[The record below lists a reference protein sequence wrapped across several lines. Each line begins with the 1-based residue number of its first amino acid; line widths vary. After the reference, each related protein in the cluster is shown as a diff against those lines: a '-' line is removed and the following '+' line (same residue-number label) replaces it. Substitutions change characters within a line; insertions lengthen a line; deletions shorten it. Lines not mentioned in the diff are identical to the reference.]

1 MSCRSM
7 VPLLEPF
14 ADGELSPEK
23 VLEVE
28 QHLEECATCVERVR
42 LSRAMRVSLRQAVRA
57 SAVPSDAFRARLAA
71 AMEATRQREWDK
83 QAEESRLERQR
94 MLPWRMILPVAAA
107 ASLMLVWTSQ
117 NGSPSSHSERTAP
130 VLSSQI
136 LDPEVTIEELVNRHM
151 RGKPASTLL
160 PDQNLVQ
167 DMTQEVGVP
176 VRLPSLSQYGGRF
189 EGGSVVPVQNMATA
203 SFRYNVGGRP
213 VTLYVYDSS
222 RVPLSRRLN
231 QRWVGDAEVYV
242 GKRHGCSIAANEHG
256 RVGYAVAADLSDNE
270 TAELVA
276 ALH

>member
-1 MSCRSM
+1 M

-23 VLEVE
+23 VVEVE
-28 QHLEECATCVERVR
+28 QHLEECALCVERMR
-42 LSRAMRVSLRQAVRA
+42 LGHALRVSLRQVVQ
-57 SAVPSDAFRARLAA
+57 SSSVPSDAFRARLAA

-107 ASLMLVWTSQ
+107 ASLMLVWTSR
-117 NGSPSSHSERTAP
+117 GGDSMSHRGTTPVMSSTA
-130 VLSSQI
+130 
-136 LDPEVTIEELVNRHM
+136 DTEATEATIEELVSRHIL
-151 RGKPASTLL
+151 GKPASTIL

-167 DMTQEVGVP
+167 DMAQEVGVP
-176 VRLPSLSQYGGRF
+176 VRLPSLVQYGGHFR
-189 EGGSVVPVQNMATA
+189 GGSVVPVHNMATA
-203 SFRYNVGGRP
+203 SLSYEVAGHS

-222 RVPLSRRLN
+222 RLPLARRLN

-242 GKRHGCSIAANEHG
+242 GKRRGYSIAANEHS
-256 RVGYAVAADLSDNE
+256 RVGYAVASDLSDTE